1 MIAIKLREAIER
13 YKRRSQDRMT
23 YEILAERTGLAKGTL
38 NNIGSRDDYNATLAT
53 IEKICRALDVTPG
66 FLLELIDDP
75 PKPARKRKKKPKKK
89 A

>member
-1 MIAIKLREAIER
+1 MVAIKLREAIQR
-13 YKRRSQDRMT
+13 YKRRTRKRMT

-53 IEKICRALDVTPG
+53 IEKICRALDVSPG
-66 FLLELIDDP
+66 DLLEIIDNP
-75 PKPARKRKKKPKKK
+75 PKPKRKRKAKRKKK